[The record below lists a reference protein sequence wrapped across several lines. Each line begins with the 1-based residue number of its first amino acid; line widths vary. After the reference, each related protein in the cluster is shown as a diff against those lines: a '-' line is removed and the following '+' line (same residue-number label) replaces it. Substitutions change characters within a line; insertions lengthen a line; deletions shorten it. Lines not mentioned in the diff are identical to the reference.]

1 MLNGVR
7 NPGGVSCLRYP
18 PGSFCFRGVCCVF
31 LFGFANSQNPISAT
45 HCPCQLQTA
54 RRAGLPLPERGH
66 TGRHKAKG
74 GGYHSPLRFRSWW
87 AHMCKVCPRAAL
99 GSGDF
104 PCKWHFDI
112 KMRCLRHQERTEYGV
127 VFCQELMPLKSPIMG
142 CPFGWNCAIF
152 PTNKDL
158 VELCVCG
165 DHAGTVDD
173 DGFESLRNRKERIQR
188 GHITEVP
195 LHDFHL
201 LFRFYDHLQF

>member
-1 MLNGVR
+1 MFPPAGGIGVR
-7 NPGGVSCLRYP
+7 G
-18 PGSFCFRGVCCVF
+18 
-31 LFGFANSQNPISAT
+31 
-45 HCPCQLQTA
+45 
-54 RRAGLPLPERGH
+54 
-66 TGRHKAKG
+66 
-74 GGYHSPLRFRSWW
+74 
-87 AHMCKVCPRAAL
+87 
-99 GSGDF
+99 F

-112 KMRCLRHQERTEYGV
+112 KMRCLRNQERTQYGV
-127 VFCQELMPLKSPIMG
+127 VFCQEPMPLKSPIMG
-142 CPFGWNCAIF
+142 FPFGWNCAIF

-201 LFRFYDHLQF
+201 LFRFYDHLQFWWFIRRVSVNRYSVASWKRHVHGKGGSRVKLSLLAFLVNHSARNCGNSDYGNYNRYHPLSLLSDFVLLV

>member
-1 MLNGVR
+1 MDVLPPDRGMLHGVR

-45 HCPCQLQTA
+45 HCPCQLQIA

-74 GGYHSPLRFRSWW
+74 GGYYSPLRFRSWW

-112 KMRCLRHQERTEYGV
+112 KMRCFAIAAKGQRA
-127 VFCQELMPLKSPIMG
+127 SPRSAR
-142 CPFGWNCAIF
+142 WVLSKRLSDSNCLYAV
-152 PTNKDL
+152 L
-158 VELCVCG
+158 
-165 DHAGTVDD
+165 
-173 DGFESLRNRKERIQR
+173 NR
-188 GHITEVP
+188 VS
-195 LHDFHL
+195 
-201 LFRFYDHLQF
+201 